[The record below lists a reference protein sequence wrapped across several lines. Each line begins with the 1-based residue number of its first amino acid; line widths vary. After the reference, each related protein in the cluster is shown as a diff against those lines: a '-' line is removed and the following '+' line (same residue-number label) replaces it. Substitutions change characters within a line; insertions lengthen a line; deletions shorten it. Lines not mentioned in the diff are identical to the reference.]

1 MTWGE
6 NDNYKSINSQTFSR
20 EFFNLKTLNL
30 EEAYQNKIKYDLFGF
45 LTLDHSSDP
54 NKILMYAL
62 KNSKLVIIHGHINPQ
77 VTKQH
82 YFSITNKFPEFLKK
96 KEYL

>member
-1 MTWGE
+1 MI
-6 NDNYKSINSQTFSR
+6 YLVF
-20 EFFNLKTLNL
+20 
-30 EEAYQNKIKYDLFGF
+30 F

-54 NKILMYAL
+54 NKILMHAL

-96 KEYL
+96 KGIFVRNISKLVIGNHERVKKEIYLLMFKKE

>member
-30 EEAYQNKIKYDLFGF
+30 EEAYRNKIKYDLFGF
-45 LTLDHSSDP
+45 
-54 NKILMYAL
+54 
-62 KNSKLVIIHGHINPQ
+62 
-77 VTKQH
+77 
-82 YFSITNKFPEFLKK
+82 FLNFRSQFRS
-96 KEYL
+96 